1 MGNVAKVLAAKK
13 GEVLDRGT
21 ISFTIESRIL
31 RELGER
37 LVKQP
42 EVAVVE
48 LIKNAYDA
56 DATECSVEYDP
67 PRSIVVS
74 DDGTGMTLDRF
85 TNGWMRIGTSAKED
99 VRFSESFFRMITG
112 EKGIGRFAVR
122 FLGRALSLVSVAD
135 DKQRGVRTQLTA
147 NFDWPKFD
155 RHQDLGKVQVPYEL
169 IEVNKDTPTGT
180 TLTITRLRTEAGRLD
195 LNAVRTGSIGILT
208 PLRSLFR
215 EMSDGDDVEF
225 NDDEGVLSDPG
236 FLLKIKVGDDDDE
249 GDVAA
254 AILDAYVLRA
264 RLRVLGD
271 KIDLRIH
278 RRGQKS
284 PYLKIVDTYPN
295 EIGKLYADI
304 RFFPRRAGTFTNMP
318 VDGRRAQ
325 SWVGANHGV
334 AVFDRSFRVP
344 PYGSSADDWLQLQAD
359 SARNRRD
366 PRSTIAEK
374 HFAMPA
380 QVRSDT
386 SQNWMLRLP
395 QSAQLV
401 GLVQVEGTRSNEL
414 DPEGDEEGLIASADR
429 EGFVENRA
437 FEQLSDLIRGAVEAI
452 AFADRRLQQEEKQ
465 AEQEALVAAIRDSTR
480 SAITEVQQN
489 PNIAAADKVKIV
501 AAIAQT
507 QQFVERQEENAK
519 EREQQLEVMSLL
531 GVVAG
536 FMTHEFGV
544 ALQELEITHKDLVE
558 LAKAQPKFAPQVEAF
573 AAHIRQL
580 KEFVT
585 YSSGYIQGAKT
596 TPTKPYP
603 VRPRL
608 QQVKRVFGKYA
619 EERNIEVEISAEA
632 DLTAAPV
639 PVSLY
644 NGIALNLY
652 TNALKAVTAKVGTE
666 RGKIAF
672 RAWNEG
678 KWHYLEVSD
687 TGVGIPNALHERVFD
702 PLFTTTQSKND
713 PLGSGM
719 GLGLALVRRGAEAF
733 GGRAELVNPPAEFS
747 TCVRVR
753 LPLSA
758 GGGR

>member
-1 MGNVAKVLAAKK
+1 MAKALAAEKDH
-13 GEVLDRGT
+13 VLDQGT
-21 ISFTIESRIL
+21 IPFTIESRIL

-42 EVAVVE
+42 EIAVVE

-56 DATECSVEYDP
+56 DATECTVDYDP
-67 PRSIVVS
+67 PRSITVT
-74 DDGTGMTLDRF
+74 DDGGGMTLARF
-85 TNGWMRIGTSAKED
+85 TNGWMRIGTSSKEAI
-99 VRFSESFFRMITG
+99 RFSEVFSRLITG

-122 FLGRALSLVSVAD
+122 FLGRALDLVSVAD
-135 DKQRGVRTQLTA
+135 DPERGVRTQLRAT
-147 NFDWPKFD
+147 FDWPTFD
-155 RHQDLGKVQVPYEL
+155 RHEDLGKVQVPYVL
-169 IEVNKDTPTGT
+169 IQVPEDTPTGT
-180 TLTITRLRTEAGRLD
+180 VLTITKLRTKAGKLD
-195 LNAVRTGSIGILT
+195 LDTVRTGSIGILT

-215 EMSDGDDVEF
+215 EMTNGDDVEVAEE
-225 NDDEGVLSDPG
+225 DGAAVDPG
-236 FLLKIKVGDDDDE
+236 FSLRVRVGDEDE
-249 GDVAA
+249 EVDVAA
-254 AILDAYVLRA
+254 TILDAYILRA
-264 RLRVLGD
+264 QLRLRGD
-271 KIDLRIH
+271 KLDLRVY
-278 RRGQKS
+278 RRGQQAA
-284 PYLKIVDTYPN
+284 YLKIVDTYPN

-325 SWVGANHGV
+325 SWIAANHGV

-344 PYGSSADDWLQLQAD
+344 PYGSSRDDWLQLQAD
-359 SARNRRD
+359 AARNRRD
-366 PRSTIAEK
+366 PRSSISAK
-374 HFAMPA
+374 HFAMPP
-380 QVRSDT
+380 QVRADT

-414 DPEGDEEGLIASADR
+414 DPDGDEEGLIASADR
-429 EGFVENRA
+429 EGFVENAA
-437 FEQLSDLIRGAVEAI
+437 FTQLNDLVRGAVEAI
-452 AFADRRLQQEEKQ
+452 AYGDRKLQQEEQQ
-465 AEQEALVAAIRDSTR
+465 AQQVALLARIRDGTR
-480 SAITEVQQN
+480 SAISEVQSN
-489 PNIAAADKVKIV
+489 PNIAAQDKISIV

-507 QQFVERQEENAK
+507 QQLVERQEENAK

-544 ALQELEITHKDLVE
+544 ALQELEATQKELVD
-558 LAKAQPKFAPQVEAF
+558 LAKAEPSFAPKVEAF
-573 AAHIRQL
+573 AIHIRQL

-596 TPTKPYP
+596 LPSKPYP
-603 VRPRL
+603 VKPRL
-608 QQVKRVFGKYA
+608 QQVKRVFGRYA
-619 EERNIEVEISAEA
+619 EERNIEVEILAEN
-632 DLTAAPV
+632 DLPAPPV

-652 TNALKAVTAKVGTE
+652 TNSLKAVTAKVGKDP
-666 RGKIAF
+666 GKIAF

-687 TGVGIPNALHERVFD
+687 TGVGIPNALRERVFD
-702 PLFTTTQSKND
+702 PLFTTTQSRND

-733 GGRAELVNPPAEFS
+733 GGRAELVAPPGDFA

-753 LPLSA
+753 LPLQATGS
-758 GGGR
+758 R